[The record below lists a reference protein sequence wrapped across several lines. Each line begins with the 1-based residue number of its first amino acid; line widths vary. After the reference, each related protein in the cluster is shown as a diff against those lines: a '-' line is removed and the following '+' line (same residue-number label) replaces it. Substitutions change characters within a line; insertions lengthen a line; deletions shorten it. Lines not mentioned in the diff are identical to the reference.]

1 LPQPKQFAVTR
12 LTLTDFR
19 NYESMRLD
27 AGAGL
32 VVLTG
37 PNGAGKTNLLEAIS
51 MLQPGRGLR
60 GDAFEALAR
69 QRTSNQWAVAAD
81 VLTPAGDVR
90 LGTAWQAAEED
101 GTGNRTAMV
110 DGVPHKTAGVLSGL
124 LRMLWL
130 TPAMDRL
137 FTGSPGER
145 RRFFD
150 RLVGLFDPDQAAR
163 VNRFDKLLRERN
175 KVLQD
180 RVTDDVWLDSLELQM
195 AEHAVAIATAR
206 SNAVALIKPA
216 FERPNGHGPFPW
228 GRVTALGEIELLV
241 AHLPS
246 VQAEGDYRRILH
258 DTRGLDRVAGR
269 CLRGPHRSDFEV
281 VHGPKDMPAADCST
295 GEQKALLLGLILA
308 QAEAAKTMLGAAP
321 LLLLDE
327 VTAHLDK
334 TRRTGLFGLLQQ
346 LGGQV
351 WMSGTDPLLFDGIGP
366 EAVVYRVDNGH
377 IIESQK
383 SHEH

>member
-1 LPQPKQFAVTR
+1 
-12 LTLTDFR
+12 
-19 NYESMRLD
+19 M
-27 AGAGL
+27 
-32 VVLTG
+32 VLTG
-37 PNGAGKTNLLEAIS
+37 PNGAGKTNLMEAIS

-60 GDAFEALAR
+60 GDDFETLAR
-69 QRTSNQWAVAAD
+69 DRMARQWAVAAD
-81 VLTPAGDVR
+81 VATPSGDVR
-90 LGTAWQAAEED
+90 LGTAWQAADED
-101 GTGNRTAMV
+101 GAGNRTAMV
-110 DGVPHKTAGVLSGL
+110 DGVPYKTAGVLAGH

-150 RLVGLFDPDQAAR
+150 RLVGLFDPEQAAR

-175 KVLQD
+175 RVLQD
-180 RVTDDVWLDSLELQM
+180 RATDDVWLDSIELQM

-206 SNAVALIKPA
+206 STAVDLIRPG
-216 FERPNGHGPFPW
+216 FERQNAHGPFPW
-228 GRVTALGEIELLV
+228 GRVAALGEIEMLV

-246 VQAEGDYRRILH
+246 VQVENDYRRILQ
-258 DTRGLDRVAGR
+258 DTRGLDRAAGR

-281 VHGPKDMPAADCST
+281 VHGPKDLPAADCST

-308 QAEAAKTMLGAAP
+308 QAEATKSMLGAVP

-327 VTAHLDK
+327 VTAHLDE
-334 TRRTGLFGLLQQ
+334 TRRRGLFGLLSR

-377 IIESQK
+377 LTESK
-383 SHEH
+383 NP